1 MRRELA
7 SNGEGDV
14 NGVFNGC
21 TPLLELIS
29 LLESDHVG
37 EGSDAEMAT
46 ALVTEFGADVNVAA
60 LAGGGTALHAAVG
73 LPNPQSLSTFD
84 FQIKSA
90 RG

>member
-1 MRRELA
+1 LA
-7 SNGEGDV
+7 TNGGGDV

-29 LLESDHVG
+29 LLEGDDDG

-60 LAGGGTALHAAVG
+60 VAGGGTALHAAVG
-73 LPNPQSLSTFD
+73 LPNPRTL
-84 FQIKSA
+84 
-90 RG
+90 